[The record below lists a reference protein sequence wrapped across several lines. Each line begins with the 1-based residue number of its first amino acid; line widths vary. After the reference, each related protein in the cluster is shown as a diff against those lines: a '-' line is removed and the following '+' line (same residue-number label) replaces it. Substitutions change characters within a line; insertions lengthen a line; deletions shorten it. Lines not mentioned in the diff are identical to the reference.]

1 MEKLF
6 SAVKPTGKLTLGNY
20 IGSISNWVKIQKDYD
35 SIFCV
40 ADLHSLTVKID
51 PKELTENSYAV
62 MANYLACGLDENES
76 VLYYQSQVSSHTE
89 LGWLLNCVTSM
100 GEASRMTAYKEK
112 AEKNKNV
119 SVGLFDYPVLMAADI
134 LLYDVKYVPIGED
147 QRQHL
152 ELARNLAIRFNNAYG
167 NTFVV
172 PEGLYPKVGAK
183 IYNLQNP
190 TKKMSKSDDDD
201 TGNIML
207 DDNLDLVRQK
217 IKRAVTDSGSEIVAR
232 EDKPGVTNLLSIYC
246 ALTNKTIK
254 EAEKFFEGKNYG
266 FLKEEVASVVIET
279 LKPIQEKYNYYM
291 NNKDFIREIAIR
303 GKEKIEKQ
311 AHEKVKEVKQKM
323 GLIF

>member
-76 VLYYQSQVSSHTE
+76 VLYYQSQVSSHPE

-119 SVGLFDYPVLMAADI
+119 SVGLFD
-134 LLYDVKYVPIGED
+134 
-147 QRQHL
+147 
-152 ELARNLAIRFNNAYG
+152 
-167 NTFVV
+167 
-172 PEGLYPKVGAK
+172 
-183 IYNLQNP
+183 
-190 TKKMSKSDDDD
+190 
-201 TGNIML
+201 
-207 DDNLDLVRQK
+207 
-217 IKRAVTDSGSEIVAR
+217 
-232 EDKPGVTNLLSIYC
+232 
-246 ALTNKTIK
+246 
-254 EAEKFFEGKNYG
+254 
-266 FLKEEVASVVIET
+266 
-279 LKPIQEKYNYYM
+279 
-291 NNKDFIREIAIR
+291 
-303 GKEKIEKQ
+303 
-311 AHEKVKEVKQKM
+311 
-323 GLIF
+323 